1 MLLPD
6 EASQSGN
13 GLACMH
19 RDLNDLQT
27 VLMISGIS
35 QRKKKDEMTKICPC
49 LIVFTMS
56 GQSFFSSTNVET
68 ISFTRTRDALRCV
81 LPLLL

>member
-1 MLLPD
+1 
-6 EASQSGN
+6 
-13 GLACMH
+13 MH

-68 ISFTRTRDALRCV
+68 ISLTWTRDLLRCV
-81 LPLLL
+81 LFFL